1 MMLKLTRKVQQAIV
15 VHPRGAPDDALT
27 LRVVDIVPNA
37 VCLGLAGDGYEIHR
51 AEKFNDMR
59 NKSHEQNNS
68 K

>member
-1 MMLKLTRKVQQAIV
+1 
-15 VHPRGAPDDALT
+15 VHPRGAPDSALT

-51 AEKFNDMR
+51 AEIFNDMR
-59 NKSHEQNNS
+59 NESHEQNNS